1 MTILSKSLKV
11 ILTTIKILQCEF
23 HNFLLLNWFLFMG
36 VEMNLGH
43 AHETRFWYL
52 LGVFLKFS
60 DEHPL
65 DFCRGVPSCPQG
77 NSDQTFMGIA
87 WCKEVHFFGLCM
99 LWESEKKN
107 ALANIYKFMK

>member
-1 MTILSKSLKV
+1 MTILSNSLKV

-23 HNFLLLNWFLFMG
+23 YNFLLLNWFLFIG

-52 LGVFLKFS
+52 LGVFSKFS

-65 DFCRGVPSCPQG
+65 DFCRGVPLPPTG
-77 NSDQTFMGIA
+77 EFRPNLGIA

-107 ALANIYKFMK
+107 ALANTYKFMK